1 MTTLKRE
8 KSFPVEVAKSIKEKL
23 IDIAISFGYFFFYLA
38 LPTWFVATMLGKF
51 VAAFGCLGI
60 LYFSLSAVVYLAVSM
75 GLLLIVIEKLLK
87 ELKDPAFEFYP
98 NASDD
103 LYMEDVASIALE
115 AMALIEKRLKEFG
128 VDVEGYEDD
137 LYVPMERTIEK
148 YSTGEYRQ
156 HM

>member
-1 MTTLKRE
+1 
-8 KSFPVEVAKSIKEKL
+8 
-23 IDIAISFGYFFFYLA
+23 
-38 LPTWFVATMLGKF
+38 MLDH
-51 VAAFGCLGI
+51 
-60 LYFSLSAVVYLAVSM
+60 
-75 GLLLIVIEKLLK
+75 
-87 ELKDPAFEFYP
+87 LKDPAFEFYP